1 MTAGMAE
8 TRPERISATWRDY
21 LALTKPKVIS
31 LLLWTTLTAMFMAA
45 QGWPGE
51 TFGPA
56 CGC

>member
-1 MTAGMAE
+1 MAE